1 MTFILFI
8 FMIGLLVAFHELGHM
23 LVAKLFNVYVKE
35 YAIGFGPKIFSYQ
48 GKETLYTLRL
58 IPLGGFTAMVES
70 DSDLNDVIIAEDQTE
85 KVEDSKDKPVISK
98 DRTFFAASPF
108 KRICILLAGP
118 LFNILLACLI
128 SISIFE
134 ISPYKAVY
142 PKAIIDSVNQNSPAM
157 IAGLQA
163 NDEIVEVKYSNGD
176 IVKIESTYDLLINSS
191 MHKGDIVISVIR
203 DNKLLSFNVSPQ
215 FDQDRQQYMIGIT
228 FKGEVKSEKM
238 SFLEAAVEG
247 VISVKDNVLL
257 TIKSVGLLITGA
269 IGLESVSGTVGMY
282 SITQQA
288 VSYGVLSYL
297 SLIATISVSLA
308 VMNLIPIPVLDGG
321 KVVLTVIEKII
332 GHRISEKV
340 ETIILYIGMLLILGL
355 FVIITI
361 SDISKLIN

>member
-1 MTFILFI
+1 
-8 FMIGLLVAFHELGHM
+8 
-23 LVAKLFNVYVKE
+23 
-35 YAIGFGPKIFSYQ
+35 
-48 GKETLYTLRL
+48 
-58 IPLGGFTAMVES
+58 
-70 DSDLNDVIIAEDQTE
+70 
-85 KVEDSKDKPVISK
+85 
-98 DRTFFAASPF
+98 
-108 KRICILLAGP
+108 
-118 LFNILLACLI
+118 
-128 SISIFE
+128 
-134 ISPYKAVY
+134 
-142 PKAIIDSVNQNSPAM
+142 
-157 IAGLQA
+157 
-163 NDEIVEVKYSNGD
+163 
-176 IVKIESTYDLLINSS
+176 
-191 MHKGDIVISVIR
+191 
-203 DNKLLSFNVSPQ
+203 
-215 FDQDRQQYMIGIT
+215 MIGIT

-247 VISVKDNVLL
+247 IISVKDNVLL

-321 KVVLTVIEKII
+321 KVVLTIIEKII

>member
-1 MTFILFI
+1 MTLILFI

-85 KVEDSKDKPVISK
+85 KVYDNQDKPVISK

-134 ISPYKAVY
+134 IAPYKAVY

-203 DNKLLSFNVSPQ
+203 DNQLLSFNVSPQ

-247 VISVKDNVLL
+247 IISVKDNVLL